1 MSDKLI
7 RTIQNGHQ
15 TSDLY
20 GQLKSV
26 MDMILI
32 LKEKE
37 LEIKTHKDLKGAC
50 FKVIF
55 PYYFSFF

>member
-1 MSDKLI
+1 MSEKLI
-7 RTIQNGHQ
+7 RTIQNGHK

-20 GQLKSV
+20 GQLNAV

-37 LEIKTHKDLKGAC
+37 LDIKTQLQKLND
-50 FKVIF
+50 
-55 PYYFSFF
+55 SFNVGVSKS

>member
-1 MSDKLI
+1 MSEKLI

-20 GQLKSV
+20 GQLKSE
-26 MDMILI
+26 MEMILI

-37 LEIKTHKDLKGAC
+37 LEIKTQLQKLNK
-50 FKVIF
+50 
-55 PYYFSFF
+55 SFGSSNENELS

>member
-1 MSDKLI
+1 MSEKLI

-37 LEIKTHKDLKGAC
+37 LEIKTQLQKLNK
-50 FKVIF
+50 
-55 PYYFSFF
+55 SFGSSNENELS

>member
-1 MSDKLI
+1 MSEKLI

-26 MDMILI
+26 MEMILI

-37 LEIKTHKDLKGAC
+37 LEIKTQLQKLNK
-50 FKVIF
+50 
-55 PYYFSFF
+55 SFGSSNENGLS

>member
-1 MSDKLI
+1 MSEKLI

-15 TSDLY
+15 PSDLY

-26 MDMILI
+26 MEMILI

-37 LEIKTHKDLKGAC
+37 LEIKTQLQKLNK
-50 FKVIF
+50 
-55 PYYFSFF
+55 SFGSSNENELS

>member
-1 MSDKLI
+1 MSKKLI

-26 MDMILI
+26 MEMILI

-37 LEIKTHKDLKGAC
+37 LEIKTQLQKLNK
-50 FKVIF
+50 
-55 PYYFSFF
+55 SFGSSNENELS

>member
-1 MSDKLI
+1 MSEKLI

-26 MDMILI
+26 VDMILI

-37 LEIKTHKDLKGAC
+37 LEIKTQLQKLNK
-50 FKVIF
+50 
-55 PYYFSFF
+55 SFGSSNENELS

>member
-1 MSDKLI
+1 MSEKLI
-7 RTIQNGHQ
+7 RTIQIGHQ

-26 MDMILI
+26 MEMILI

-37 LEIKTHKDLKGAC
+37 LEIKTQLQKLNK
-50 FKVIF
+50 
-55 PYYFSFF
+55 SFGSSNENELS

>member
-1 MSDKLI
+1 MSEKLI

-26 MDMILI
+26 MEMILI

-37 LEIKTHKDLKGAC
+37 LEIKTQLQKLNK
-50 FKVIF
+50 
-55 PYYFSFF
+55 SFGSSNENELS

>member
-1 MSDKLI
+1 MREKLI

-15 TSDLY
+15 SSDLY

-26 MDMILI
+26 MEMILI

-37 LEIKTHKDLKGAC
+37 LEIKTQLQKLNK
-50 FKVIF
+50 
-55 PYYFSFF
+55 SFGSSNENELS

>member
-1 MSDKLI
+1 MSEKLI

-26 MDMILI
+26 MEMILI

-37 LEIKTHKDLKGAC
+37 LEIKIQLQKLNK
-50 FKVIF
+50 
-55 PYYFSFF
+55 SFGSSNENELS

>member
-1 MSDKLI
+1 MSEKLI
-7 RTIQNGHQ
+7 KTIQNGHQ

-26 MDMILI
+26 MEMILI

-37 LEIKTHKDLKGAC
+37 LEIKTQLQNLNK
-50 FKVIF
+50 
-55 PYYFSFF
+55 SFGSSNENELS

>member
-7 RTIQNGHQ
+7 KTIQNGHQ
-15 TSDLY
+15 TMDLY

-37 LEIKTHKDLKGAC
+37 LEIKTQLQNLNK
-50 FKVIF
+50 
-55 PYYFSFF
+55 SFGSSNENELS

>member
-1 MSDKLI
+1 MSEKLI
-7 RTIQNGHQ
+7 STIQNGHQ

-26 MDMILI
+26 MEMILI

-37 LEIKTHKDLKGAC
+37 LEIKTQLQKLNK
-50 FKVIF
+50 
-55 PYYFSFF
+55 SFGSSNENELS

>member
-1 MSDKLI
+1 MSEKLI

-26 MDMILI
+26 MEMILI

-37 LEIKTHKDLKGAC
+37 LEIKTQLQNLNK
-50 FKVIF
+50 
-55 PYYFSFF
+55 SFGSSNENELS

>member
-1 MSDKLI
+1 MSEKLI
-7 RTIQNGHQ
+7 RTIQNGHK

-20 GQLKSV
+20 GQLNAV

-37 LEIKTHKDLKGAC
+37 LDIKTQLQKLND
-50 FKVIF
+50 
-55 PYYFSFF
+55 SFNVGVSK

>member
-1 MSDKLI
+1 MSEKLI

-26 MDMILI
+26 MEMILI

-37 LEIKTHKDLKGAC
+37 LEIKTQLQKLNINFGKSNE
-50 FKVIF
+50 IN
-55 PYYFSFF
+55 S

>member
-1 MSDKLI
+1 MSEKLI
-7 RTIQNGHQ
+7 RTLQNGHQ

-26 MDMILI
+26 MEMILI

-37 LEIKTHKDLKGAC
+37 LEIKTQLQKLNK
-50 FKVIF
+50 
-55 PYYFSFF
+55 SFGSSNENELS

>member
-7 RTIQNGHQ
+7 KTIQNVHQ
-15 TSDLY
+15 TMDLY

-37 LEIKTHKDLKGAC
+37 LEIKTQLQNLNK
-50 FKVIF
+50 
-55 PYYFSFF
+55 SFGSSNENELS

>member
-1 MSDKLI
+1 MSEKLI

-26 MDMILI
+26 MEMILI

-37 LEIKTHKDLKGAC
+37 LEIKTELQKLNK
-50 FKVIF
+50 
-55 PYYFSFF
+55 SFGSSNENELS

>member
-1 MSDKLI
+1 MSEQLI

-26 MDMILI
+26 MEMILI

-37 LEIKTHKDLKGAC
+37 LEIKTQLQKLNK
-50 FKVIF
+50 
-55 PYYFSFF
+55 SFGSSNENELS

>member
-1 MSDKLI
+1 MNDKFI
-7 RTIQNGHQ
+7 KTIQNGHQ

-26 MDMILI
+26 MEMILI

-37 LEIKTHKDLKGAC
+37 LEIKTQLQKLNK
-50 FKVIF
+50 
-55 PYYFSFF
+55 SFGSSNENELS